1 MNIHEL
7 FESRSQSAIFRDDAT
22 VGNEEWKLST
32 AAGAAPFVALTWGQ
46 KYWFS
51 FLGSVAEFFHLLLR
65 FCWIY
70 LSIYICTYCIILLYI
85 AFTRF
90 YMILLDVSI
99 AVAWVGSFFVSL
111 PGWVTRH
118 RPKDLRIDS
127 FVQMLLKETEPEV
140 EEATKTAAPVQ
151 KSEIG
156 P

>member
-70 LSIYICTYCIILLYI
+70 LYVYIYILHYI
-85 AFTRF
+85 TVYSFTRF

-99 AVAWVGSFFVSL
+99 TVAWVGSFFVSL